1 LPGEGGKDLGF
12 EDELLFHVVR
22 NALRPKR
29 RGSAIGATVRGS
41 GRGKLTLTGNGHW
54 QRKLFQAQDDVGRMR
69 VELAASEIVLAE
81 AVTEDKRAERVG
93 EGVVG
98 DEG

>member
-1 LPGEGGKDLGF
+1 
-12 EDELLFHVVR
+12 
-22 NALRPKR
+22 
-29 RGSAIGATVRGS
+29 
-41 GRGKLTLTGNGHW
+41 
-54 QRKLFQAQDDVGRMR
+54 MR